1 MTRFATPRRALLA
14 AAPALLAA
22 PGILR
27 AQVAWPDRPVRVI
40 VPFGAGGP
48 TDIVARLAVDHVSQ
62 ALGQPVVVENRA
74 GAGGNI
80 AAEHVARS
88 APDGYTLLLAGQGIL
103 AINPVLTPRLSYDPA
118 RDFAFLGMLGITAN
132 VVLAHPEAARAAS
145 IPELIAAARSAPG
158 QISYGSFGVGSLSHL
173 SAEVLAAAAGVQ
185 FLHVPYQGAAPMMT
199 DLTAGRVGFG
209 FPGAPLAVPAARAG
223 TLRALAVTT
232 PRRIAPLPEV
242 PTMVE
247 LGFPDLDAPSWF
259 GLVAPSATPAPVLGR
274 LRAEMDALA
283 ADAGYRAALAAQTSE
298 PMPLTPDQAEAL
310 LARERRVWGEAV
322 RRSGATAG

>member
-1 MTRFATPRRALLA
+1 MPTTLALSRRLLLA
-14 AAPALLAA
+14 AAGTLASPGLVRAQAFPSRPLRIVVPFA
-22 PGILR
+22 PG
-27 AQVAWPDRPVRVI
+27 
-40 VPFGAGGP
+40 GP
-48 TDIVARLAVDHVSQ
+48 ADTMARLGARVLEPR
-62 ALGQPVVVENRA
+62 LGQSVVVENRA

-103 AINPVLTPRLSYDPA
+103 AINHVLSPRLTYDPV
-118 RDFAFLGMLGITAN
+118 RDFAFLGMVGVTAN
-132 VVLAHPEAARAAS
+132 VILAHPQAARATS
-145 IPELIAAARSAPG
+145 IAELIAAARANPG
-158 QISYGSFGVGSLSHL
+158 QITYGSFGVGSLSHL

-232 PRRIAPLPEV
+232 PRRIAPLPDV

-247 LGFPDLDAPSWF
+247 LGFPQLDAPSWF
-259 GLVAPSATPAPVLGR
+259 ALVAPSGTPAPVLAR
-274 LRAEMDALA
+274 LRAEMDALNR
-283 ADAGYRAALAAQTSE
+283 DPGYRQALEAQTAE
-298 PMPLTPDQAEAL
+298 TMPLTLEQAEAL
-310 LARERRVWGEAV
+310 LARERQVWGEAV

>member
-1 MTRFATPRRALLA
+1 MTIRSALPRRLLLA
-14 AAPALLAA
+14 AAGTLAA
-22 PGILR
+22 PGLLR
-27 AQVAWPDRPVRVI
+27 AQGFPQRPVRIV
-40 VPFGAGGP
+40 VPFAPGGP
-48 TDIVARLAVDHVSQ
+48 ADTMARLAGR
-62 ALGQPVVVENRA
+62 ALEPRLGQPVVVENRA

-80 AAEHVARS
+80 AAEHVARA
-88 APDGYTLLLAGQGIL
+88 APDGHTLLLAGQGIVAVNKAL
-103 AINPVLTPRLSYDPA
+103 NPRIPYDPE
-118 RDFAFLGMLGITAN
+118 RDFAFLGMFGITAN
-132 VVLAHPEAARAAS
+132 VILAHPDAARATTIAG
-145 IPELIAAARSAPG
+145 LIAAARAAPG
-158 QISYGSFGVGSLSHL
+158 EITYGSFGVGSLSHL

-232 PRRIAPLPEV
+232 PRRIAALPDV

-259 GLVAPSATPAPVLGR
+259 GAVAPSATPAPVLAR
-274 LRAEMDALA
+274 LRREMDALN
-283 ADAGYRAALAAQTSE
+283 ADPAYIAALAAQTAE
-298 PMPLTPDQAEAL
+298 PLPLTQEQAEAL

-322 RRSGATAG
+322 RRSGATSG

>member
-1 MTRFATPRRALLA
+1 MPASLAPSRRLLLA
-14 AAPALLAA
+14 AAGALAA
-22 PGILR
+22 PAAVR
-27 AQVAWPDRPVRVI
+27 AQGFPSRPIRIV
-40 VPFGAGGP
+40 VPFAPGGP
-48 TDIVARLAVDHVSQ
+48 ADTMARLAARVLEPR
-62 ALGQPVVVENRA
+62 LGQPVVVENRA

-103 AINPVLTPRLSYDPA
+103 AINHVLTPRLTYDPV
-118 RDFAFLGMLGITAN
+118 RDFVFLGMVGITAN
-132 VVLAHPEAARAAS
+132 VVLAHPEAARATSLAG
-145 IPELIAAARSAPG
+145 LIAAARAAPG
-158 QISYGSFGVGSLSHL
+158 RMSYGSFGVGSLSHL

-199 DLTAGRVGFG
+199 DLTAGRIGFG
-209 FPGAPLAVPAARAG
+209 FPGTPLAVPAARAG

-247 LGFPDLDAPSWF
+247 LGFPQLDAPSWF
-259 GLVAPSATPAPVLGR
+259 GLVAPSATPAPVLTR
-274 LRAEMDALA
+274 LRAEMDALNQD
-283 ADAGYRAALAAQTSE
+283 ADYRRALEAQTSE
-298 PMPLTPDQAEAL
+298 PMPLTPEQAETL
-310 LARERRVWGEAV
+310 LARERQVWAEAV

>member
-1 MTRFATPRRALLA
+1 MTIRTALPRRLLLA
-14 AAPALLAA
+14 AAGTLAA
-22 PGILR
+22 PGLLR
-27 AQVAWPDRPVRVI
+27 AQDFPSRPVRIV
-40 VPFGAGGP
+40 VPFAPGGP
-48 TDIVARLAVDHVSQ
+48 ADTMARLAARVLEPR
-62 ALGQPVVVENRA
+62 LGQSIIVENRA

-80 AAEHVARS
+80 AAEHVARA
-88 APDGYTLLLAGQGIL
+88 APDGHTLLLAGQGIL
-103 AINPVLTPRLSYDPA
+103 AINHVLSPRLTYDPV
-118 RDFAFLGMLGITAN
+118 RDFAFLGMFGITAN
-132 VVLAHPEAARAAS
+132 VILAHPDAARATDIAG
-145 IPELIAAARSAPG
+145 LIAAARAAPG
-158 QISYGSFGVGSLSHL
+158 AITYGSFGVGSLSHL

-242 PTMVE
+242 PTMLE
-247 LGFPDLDAPSWF
+247 LGFPQLDAPSWF
-259 GLVAPSATPAPVLGR
+259 GAVAPAATPSAVLVR
-274 LRAEMDALA
+274 LRAEMDALN

-298 PMPLTPDQAEAL
+298 AMPLTAEQAEAL
-310 LARERRVWGEAV
+310 LARERQVWGEAV